1 MNGSPTARG
10 SSAREHEVDVSCQD
24 NRGCSYPP
32 HEYSRNSHGHIGSR
46 PSALREFDGEEKRS
60 LTFFPFWRMAR
71 YVRESSVK
79 VREMGKRSAC
89 YHSVRKAL
97 APRSARRRRRVVQAM
112 PQHPLAPID
121 IRIDTQE
128 QRSGIP
134 ALLAAMPQVHIE
146 MIPLRMG
153 DYDVG
158 GNARRVF
165 ERKTGNDFVSS
176 LAQGR
181 LFSQL
186 TTLRKNRFAPILLL
200 EGDPLCVDH
209 SLMRPESIRGAL
221 TYITAI
227 LRVPILPSSGPA
239 ESAHLVYAAARQCQV
254 GHASPGPAAGR
265 RGASLRERQMQIV
278 LSLPGI
284 GPVTARAVC
293 ARFRSLHDLLSADA
307 AQLST
312 VPGIS
317 PTRAAALEQLLH
329 AALPSSE
336 DGKAGEA

>member
-1 MNGSPTARG
+1 MRRDGLESKRG
-10 SSAREHEVDVSCQD
+10 EAVQSMPKQ
-24 NRGCSYPP
+24 PP
-32 HEYSRNSHGHIGSR
+32 
-46 PSALREFDGEEKRS
+46 
-60 LTFFPFWRMAR
+60 
-71 YVRESSVK
+71 V
-79 VREMGKRSAC
+79 
-89 YHSVRKAL
+89 
-97 APRSARRRRRVVQAM
+97 
-112 PQHPLAPID
+112 PIH

-146 MIPLRMG
+146 VTPLRMG

-158 GNARRVF
+158 GNPRRVF
-165 ERKTGNDFVSS
+165 ERKTGSDFLSS

-181 LFSQL
+181 LFAQL
-186 TTLRKNRFAPILLL
+186 TALLKSRFAPILLL
-200 EGDPLCVDH
+200 EGDPLRVSH
-209 SLMRPESIRGAL
+209 SQMRPESIRGAL

-239 ESAHLVYAAARQCQV
+239 DSAHLVYAAAKQCQV

-265 RGASLRERQMQIV
+265 RGASLPERQMQIV

-307 AQLST
+307 AQLAT

-317 PTRAAALEQLLH
+317 PARAAALEQLLH

-336 DGKAGEA
+336 VGKAGEARDPPSSRLSPNAIR